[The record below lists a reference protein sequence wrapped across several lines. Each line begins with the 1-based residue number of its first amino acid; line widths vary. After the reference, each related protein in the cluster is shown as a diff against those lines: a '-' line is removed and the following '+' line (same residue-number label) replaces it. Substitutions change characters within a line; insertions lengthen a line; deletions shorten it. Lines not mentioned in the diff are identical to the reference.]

1 MINPD
6 ADFAPYRAA
15 LAARGRV
22 QIPGFL
28 VEEAAQ
34 RLHAC
39 LAHEVPWSL
48 AERGTG
54 PERTVAPDELARWG
68 ADGYARRIAE
78 LAVEAK
84 DSFAFA
90 YDSYMM
96 IKNYVDAPPT
106 QLPLLRFVV
115 ELLNSPDFIAFAQE
129 LCGHR
134 GLRRVNAQATRYRPG
149 HFLKRHSD
157 AHSGEGR
164 EFAYVLNLTS
174 RWEADWGGQLQF
186 VDEAGGVIESFLPRF
201 NTLSL
206 FRVPADHVV
215 TLVAP
220 WAREDRLAITGWF
233 LT

>member
-6 ADFAPYRAA
+6 LDFAPFRAA
-15 LAARGRV
+15 LAAHGRV
-22 QIPGFL
+22 QIGGFL
-28 VEEAAQ
+28 VPEAAE
-34 RLHAC
+34 RLHEC
-39 LAHEVPWSL
+39 LAREVPWTL
-48 AERGTG
+48 AEHVGG
-54 PERTVAPDELARWG
+54 AERTVAADELARWG
-68 ADGYARRIAE
+68 AEAYARRVAE
-78 LAVEAK
+78 LGANAK
-84 DSFAFA
+84 GGFAFA

-96 IKNYVDAPPT
+96 VKNYLAGDA
-106 QLPLLRFVV
+106 QVPLLRFVL
-115 ELLNSPDFIAFAQE
+115 EFFNSPDFLAFAQE
-129 LCGHR
+129 LTGHR

-164 EFAYVLNLTS
+164 QFAYVLNLTR

-186 VDEAGGVIESFLPRF
+186 TDANGVVVDSFVPRF

-206 FRVPADHVV
+206 FRVPHDHHV

-220 WAREDRLAITGWF
+220 WALEDRLAITGWY